1 MKNANSKM
9 MDRIAEIENF
19 VLGGFVLDDRG
30 TWVSIADKKSSEED
44 FLAHLE
50 AGRVLHNG
58 RWVTLAEARTPAAL
72 PHAPAAHR
80 VAPEETAVHTVPPV
94 TGAPEYPPETA
105 LLNLSPA
112 ANQGP
117 PSLPGKTTEAEEA
130 GLYAP
135 ETKSIQIEPSIP
147 GTEQAD
153 GNDVSSYAMETGL
166 FVIDRSSA
174 ADQSLHSETQLSM
187 EALSE
192 EITATPPVGGSA
204 GRNTKSMPVF
214 VAALIPTWEKEESRH
229 KKLGLI
235 IGGIAVAAIGI
246 AAIAIIVLQVIR

>member
-1 MKNANSKM
+1 M

-44 FLAHLE
+44 FLVHLE

-58 RWVTLAEARTPAAL
+58 RWVTFAEARTPGAAL
-72 PHAPAAHR
+72 HAPVAHR
-80 VAPEETAVHTVPPV
+80 VALEESADTVPPV
-94 TGAPEYPPETA
+94 TGALEYPPETA

-117 PSLPGKTTEAEEA
+117 PSSPGKTTEAEEA

-147 GTEQAD
+147 GTEQTD

-174 ADQSLHSETQLSM
+174 ADPSLHSETQLSM

-192 EITATPPVGGSA
+192 EITATLPVGGSA
-204 GRNTKSMPVF
+204 GRKTKSMPVF
-214 VAALIPTWEKEESRH
+214 VSASIPTWDKDESRH
-229 KKLGLI
+229 KKQGLI